1 MSQKLAVVVTGGT
14 GKQGDAVVKSL
25 LERGHEVR
33 AVTRSTESATARE
46 LANAGVTLV
55 RAALED
61 TAALTKALE
70 GATSLFAMMPLPPGI
85 FAGSGTDS
93 ITVGVHVGGDRQAID
108 HSIFVPEIFDHT
120 IAPEFPSAIN
130 GITRGPVPDATL
142 AIDAASRSFGDV
154 RFGPRPP
161 TCCNAHSAGIWGTP
175 DVLPM

>member
-70 GATSLFAMMPLPPGI
+70 GAMMPLPPGI

-142 AIDAASRSFGDV
+142 AIDAASRSFGDF

-161 TCCNAHSAGIWGTP
+161 TFLVPVFGGYLAQTGRCAN
-175 DVLPM
+175 